1 MHRTAVWRPVT
12 VMGIL
17 VSASLWL
24 PNLPTGAQETVEPNF
39 KSKCAMCHGPDGV
52 GKTKMGEML
61 KVPDFHSAAVQSKTD
76 AELTQ
81 VISKGK
87 NKMPGSEGKLSK
99 EEIAKLVAFVREV
112 GKKH

>member
-1 MHRTAVWRPVT
+1 M
-12 VMGIL
+12 
-17 VSASLWL
+17 
-24 PNLPTGAQETVEPNF
+24 
-39 KSKCAMCHGPDGV
+39 
-52 GKTKMGEML
+52 
-61 KVPDFHSAAVQSKTD
+61 
-76 AELTQ
+76 Q